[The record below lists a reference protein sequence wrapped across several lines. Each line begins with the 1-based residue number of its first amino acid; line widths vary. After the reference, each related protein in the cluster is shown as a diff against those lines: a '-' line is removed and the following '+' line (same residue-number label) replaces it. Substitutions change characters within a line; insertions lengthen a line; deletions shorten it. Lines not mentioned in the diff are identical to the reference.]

1 MKIVYFPYTVID
13 PRKAE
18 KLAALWGPPTLLQPS
33 PEARLPET
41 RALEEAGLIET
52 LCPETG
58 HFPPLTD
65 CIKAFEQWAEQS
77 AGSDLEALMKQG
89 APIPFFSDQSL
100 ARIVAELR
108 SNAQSPGQ
116 DAPDRSSLPDIFQAQ
131 LLLAMA
137 QKFDSMRIC
146 RLRPLTGSLDI
157 EARRLTEALKNVS
170 FKVDDGDF
178 LIIIGL
184 SGSGK
189 STLLRCIN
197 RLIDPTE
204 GDILWNGVNLARLEG
219 EELRS
224 ARRKIGMIFQHFNLV
239 KRSSVLTNV
248 LTGRLGYAP
257 TFQSLM
263 HHFSKEDKQHAWE
276 NLRRLGIEDQALKR
290 ADELSGGQ
298 QQRVGV
304 ARALM
309 QDPELIL
316 ADEPVAS
323 LDPVLAHSIMTYLEK
338 LNQELGTTFLFSTH
352 DEKVIGYLKRKITLN
367 DGKVAEDQVM

>member
-137 QKFDSMRIC
+137 QKLDRQQDELALEIETLARKERHMLALLKGEEELDSDSLSAPWPPPSVRRDVLLDLRLKAWAGIMGALPDGEKDFPGAGTDILFLTDSQGVMAQIQEVFPEA
-146 RLRPLTGSLDI
+146 RLRLQACPLPAESLPAGAADRLPSWIAKPLTS
-157 EARRLTEALKNVS
+157 RSVS
-170 FKVDDGDF
+170 A
-178 LIIIGL
+178 
-184 SGSGK
+184 SEPQ
-189 STLLRCIN
+189 T
-197 RLIDPTE
+197 
-204 GDILWNGVNLARLEG
+204 
-219 EELRS
+219 
-224 ARRKIGMIFQHFNLV
+224 H
-239 KRSSVLTNV
+239 
-248 LTGRLGYAP
+248 AP
-257 TFQSLM
+257 TGFDLLEIPGVPVEGFYRQLAGGRRQKDGVPKVGPSAE
-263 HHFSKEDKQHAWE
+263 SCWVGA
-276 NLRRLGIEDQALKR
+276 LRWPGDA
-290 ADELSGGQ
+290 GG
-298 QQRVGV
+298 GA
-304 ARALM
+304 AR
-309 QDPELIL
+309 
-316 ADEPVAS
+316 
-323 LDPVLAHSIMTYLEK
+323 
-338 LNQELGTTFLFSTH
+338 
-352 DEKVIGYLKRKITLN
+352 
-367 DGKVAEDQVM
+367 